1 MKNNSTQFTIEIWS
15 DIQCPFCYI
24 GKRKLEIALKNFQT
38 KDQIKLE
45 WRSYQLNPNTIS
57 QPGLSVYDYLA
68 EIKGQTK
75 EWSIKMHEHVTNMA
89 KEVGLNYHFE
99 KAIIANSYNSH
110 RLIHL
115 AKEYKLS
122 DQAEEHLF
130 KAYFT
135 EGKDIAEKTTLLEIG
150 KEIGLTETKILAV
163 LNSDMYGAEV
173 KADIAEAQTI
183 GVTGVPFFVFNRA
196 YAISGA
202 QDIEVF
208 RETLQKSF
216 SEWNS
221 NFN

>member
-1 MKNNSTQFTIEIWS
+1 MKNNLTQFTIEIWS

-24 GKRKLEIALKNFQT
+24 GKRKLEIALKKFEK
-38 KDQIKLE
+38 KDKIKIE

-68 EIKGQTK
+68 AIKGQTK
-75 EWSIKMHEHVTNMA
+75 EWSIKMHENVTNMA

-99 KAIIANSYNSH
+99 KTIIANSYNSH
-110 RLIHL
+110 RLIQL
-115 AKEYKLS
+115 AKAYKLS

-135 EGKDIAEKTTLLEIG
+135 EGKDIADKTTLLEIG

-173 KADIAEAQTI
+173 RADIAEAQTI
-183 GVTGVPFFVFNRA
+183 GVKGVPFFVFNRA

-208 RETLQKSF
+208 SETLQKSF
-216 SEWNS
+216 SEWNI